1 MPNPRVLSGVAS
13 TSLERA
19 PGPSTSFVRGK
30 SGHVPFW
37 PGGLDDVL
45 LNSDASL
52 DVTEIKKGLRTIP
65 PGFSRGLRLPGDELE
80 DDALLDLDD
89 AVESKFESRDDLES
103 VRRCSSSEIPG

>member
-1 MPNPRVLSGVAS
+1 MSGVAS

-45 LNSDASL
+45 LSSDAV
-52 DVTEIKKGLRTIP
+52 DVGDIKKGLRTVP
-65 PGFSRGLRLPGDELE
+65 PGLSRGLRLPGDDTEETGLLELDE
-80 DDALLDLDD
+80 STDRRRELHEEADDE
-89 AVESKFESRDDLES
+89 VHGCS
-103 VRRCSSSEIPG
+103 VVPVRYA